1 VPRSVI
7 GINGRF
13 PGPTIEANLGDTI
26 ELNVTNVN
34 IVNGTSIHFHG
45 MHEIV
50 NVKMYVSN

>member
-1 VPRSVI
+1 MPRSVI